1 MSRSL
6 LLFESAIKTEATKK
20 QYTFYLKQFL
30 TYAKL
35 DDPDAL
41 LTLKDSAL
49 QVMLEDYLFHIKKRI
64 SPNSIPPIYAALELF
79 LSMNDKTLNF
89 TKVRKMFPSTLKK
102 SGSGAWTTDNIGKML
117 EVAGSKRNK
126 ALILLMSSTGCR
138 VGAIPELKI
147 KHIKDYE
154 NCKQITFYPGSKEEY
169 VGFLTPESSKMLDD
183 YLAERRKDGEKI
195 TDDSPVFRSVYKI
208 GSMRIETM
216 GIGAVMALM
225 KRIVESI
232 NVTRESNGKRYGVQ
246 LNHGFR
252 KRYNTILKVISD
264 VNPNIAEKLLGHK
277 NGLDGV
283 YFVPTVEQLFT
294 EFRKSISELTI
305 DNSERLSVRLE
316 QSEKAREQKN
326 KELESQNELK
336 SEVAELRK
344 ELSETKEKQAQ
355 QAFSNALMI
364 KNSSLIESIKE
375 EIIGKLKEDA
385 LKQNVEKYRK
395 EKDEKER

>member
-30 TYAKL
+30 TYTKL

-41 LTLKDSAL
+41 LTLKDSSL

-79 LSMNDKTLNF
+79 LSMNDKALNF
-89 TKVRKMFPSTLKK
+89 KKIRKMFPSTLKK
-102 SGSGAWTTDNIGKML
+102 SGSGAWTTEDIRKML

-126 ALILLMSSTGCR
+126 SLILLMSSTGCR

-147 KHIKDYE
+147 KHIKNYE
-154 NCKQITFYPGSKEEY
+154 DCKQVTFYPESKEEY
-169 VGFLTPESSKMLDD
+169 VGFLTPESSKMLDE

-283 YFVPTVEQLFT
+283 YFVPTIEQLFT
-294 EFRKSISELTI
+294 EFKKSISELTI
-305 DNSERLSVRLE
+305 DNSERLSVRLDHA
-316 QSEKAREQKN
+316 KKLN
-326 KELESQNELK
+326 TELEKTNEK
-336 SEVAELRK
+336 LR
-344 ELSETKEKQAQ
+344 
-355 QAFSNALMI
+355 
-364 KNSSLIESIKE
+364 
-375 EIIGKLKEDA
+375 DA
-385 LKQNVEKYRK
+385 LGKVDELWADKQRMENSKHLDSR
-395 EKDEKER
+395 